1 MTNRMQKQLWQGRP
15 QSPLRSKFLLV
26 SQQAHMV
33 QPGIQPILRK
43 LADWSLADGLH
54 CQVQNVP
61 PFCCK
66 VAFCKS
72 ACLSRAGLLHPIQP
86 HAPALISEPCKGAG
100 GEATLTKERANTA
113 KNTQLLLHKAR
124 GVRFMVS
131 LSARLKRTSLPPLSH
146 HSPHHPQGASLYHA
160 RLAGVLTA
168 SRDDGLGEAASGEGE
183 ALWHG
188 APVFDAG
195 YWYEKG
201 GMELVREKHKAL
213 AAEAE
218 ALVVVCISA
227 EAEWQS
233 ECLALRWPGVRVVD
247 IDYSGKATQP
257 EQRALRWL
265 QMVQDRAQFPQAHM
279 YRLTARW
286 AGCVEVFE
294 HPLQH
299 ALDGGLAQRLK
310 LVDHLPRV
318 GGDQAVERRFHQYRA
333 LFLVGVKFA
342 MNTMVR
348 TDAGTRAMLAY
359 LTLLL
364 KTDVFAPAVL
374 ELADAQPEHL
384 HVVLAAI
391 NANTQRLAYDRM
403 RTSTGAAALQSSLR
417 RLHLD
422 MHNMVN
428 GRQRIIFC
436 AAHFPCLEALV
447 LGHSPD
453 FRLLHEDPMDLG
465 VLFSLPWGYL
475 VDLCLPFVSD
485 QLARALMRKC
495 PALRFLRVLPEPRYE
510 RWPAYAHG
518 FSSDGL
524 HALASQWP
532 TLRQLV
538 VRYAFRHTPPD
549 PHSHASPSPSPSPS
563 RLSFSGTR
571 LGTLKGRVASGSSS
585 AEPLS
590 PTPNPHALPGSC
602 LRDSFAICPKNVHLR
617 VLRVPYLELSFA
629 TALLLLLDAPQ
640 LAVLE
645 FSPVLDCTPPPP
657 PRISATLRRRVSM
670 SPAPAAQLNAPFA
683 DPDVVYRLG
692 VSKHPLE
699 NMVVHRAC
707 STRYITCS
715 WIQIMNSLPQLATV
729 TFVAA
734 SQEDAAVATRVKLF
748 CARNDAAF
756 AVEIDDQSRA
766 YQTCLDFADSWGRA
780 SALASSR

>member
-1 MTNRMQKQLWQGRP
+1 
-15 QSPLRSKFLLV
+15 
-26 SQQAHMV
+26 
-33 QPGIQPILRK
+33 
-43 LADWSLADGLH
+43 
-54 CQVQNVP
+54 
-61 PFCCK
+61 
-66 VAFCKS
+66 
-72 ACLSRAGLLHPIQP
+72 
-86 HAPALISEPCKGAG
+86 
-100 GEATLTKERANTA
+100 
-113 KNTQLLLHKAR
+113 
-124 GVRFMVS
+124 MVS

-146 HSPHHPQGASLYHA
+146 HSPQQPQGASLYHA
-160 RLAGVLTA
+160 RLAGVLAPST
-168 SRDDGLGEAASGEGE
+168 DDRLDETASGEGE

-201 GMELVREKHKAL
+201 GMELVRERHKAL

-227 EAEWQS
+227 ETDWYS

-247 IDYSGKATQP
+247 IDYSGDATQP
-257 EQRALRWL
+257 ERRTLRWL
-265 QMVQDRAQFPQAHM
+265 QMVQDRAQFPQAYM

-294 HPLQH
+294 HPLQC
-299 ALDGGLAQRLK
+299 ALDGGLEQRLT
-310 LVDHLPRV
+310 LVDHLSRV
-318 GGDQAVERRFHQYRA
+318 DGDQAVERRFHQYRA
-333 LFLVGVKFA
+333 LFLRGVTFA
-342 MNTMVR
+342 MGAMAR

-364 KTDVFAPAVL
+364 KTDVFAPAVV

-384 HVVLAAI
+384 HAVLAAI

-417 RLHLD
+417 RLRLD
-422 MHNMVN
+422 MRNMAN

-465 VLFSLPWGYL
+465 VLFSLPWCCL

-485 QLARALMRKC
+485 QLARALLRKC
-495 PALRFLRVLPEPRYE
+495 PALRFLRVLPAPRYE

-518 FSSDGL
+518 FSPDGL

-538 VRYAFRHTPPD
+538 VRYAFRNTPPD
-549 PHSHASPSPSPSPS
+549 PHPHAAPSPSPS

-571 LGTLKGRVASGSSS
+571 LGTLKGRTAPRPPS
-585 AEPLS
+585 AELLS
-590 PTPNPHALPGSC
+590 PMSNSHALPGSC

-629 TALLLLLDAPQ
+629 VALQLLLDAPQ

-645 FSPVLDCTPPPP
+645 FSPVLDSPPPPP

-692 VSKHPLE
+692 ASKHPLE
-699 NMVVHRAC
+699 DMVVHRAC

-729 TFVAA
+729 TFVATG
-734 SQEDAAVATRVKLF
+734 QEDAAIATRVKLF
-748 CARNDAAF
+748 CTRNDATF

-766 YQTCLDFADSWGRA
+766 HQTCLDFADSWGRA
-780 SALASSR
+780 GALASL